1 MITKINWPTISLWLA
16 ASLLEA
22 IVLARM
28 ASWAQRTMF
37 VSPLS
42 PLVLGA
48 ACGAATAVL
57 ADYFAPISPAMLRAG
72 ALAAALACIAAM
84 HLFFY
89 FDYCAGFSA
98 AISTKN
104 DPLFTMMASRAHSVS
119 FGEFMSVGA
128 MRSYGVLPGW
138 LWWIVD
144 GGLTIVA
151 CVAVAMLMGRSARR
165 EARG

>member
-1 MITKINWPTISLWLA
+1 
-16 ASLLEA
+16 
-22 IVLARM
+22 
-28 ASWAQRTMF
+28 MF

-57 ADYFAPISPAMLRAG
+57 ADYFAPISPAKLRAG
-72 ALAAALACIAAM
+72 AIVVALVCIAAM

-89 FDYCAGFSA
+89 LDYRAGFSA
-98 AISTKN
+98 AISAKD
-104 DPLFTMMASRAHSVS
+104 DPLLTMMASQAHPVG

-128 MRSYGVLPGW
+128 SRSYGVMPGW

-151 CVAVAMLMGRSARR
+151 CVAVAMVMGRNARQG
-165 EARG
+165 ARG

>member
-1 MITKINWPTISLWLA
+1 MTTKMNWPIVALWFVG
-16 ASLLEA
+16 SLLEA

-28 ASWAQRTMF
+28 ATWAQRTMMA
-37 VSPLS
+37 SPMS
-42 PLVLGA
+42 PILLGV

-57 ADYFAPISPAMLRAG
+57 ANYFAAISPATLRWG
-72 ALAAALACIAAM
+72 TVVVTLACIAAV

-89 FDYCAGFSA
+89 FDYREGFSRVF
-98 AISTKN
+98 IGN
-104 DPLFTMMASRAHSVS
+104 DDPLVS
-119 FGEFMSVGA
+119 KMNGHVQPVGFSEFMSTGA

-151 CVAVAMLMGRSARR
+151 SVVAAILTWRSARQG
-165 EARG
+165 ARG